1 MVVPKEA
8 VGLSPSPNHLCGL
21 VFVDMVYVVC
31 AYIHNLQSG
40 YAEFCC
46 LSRCILY
53 AASFKYSSL
62 HIRCLANCFISKASF
77 WLLLHLH
84 SNSFRISDPGEM

>member
-53 AASFKYSSL
+53 AASFKYSPL
-62 HIRCLANCFISKASF
+62 HIRCLANCSISEASF

-84 SNSFRISDPGEM
+84 SNSFWISDPGKM

>member
-8 VGLSPSPNHLCGL
+8 VSLSPSQNHLRGL
-21 VFVDMVYVVC
+21 VFLDVVC

-40 YAEFCC
+40 YAESCC

-53 AASFKYSSL
+53 ATSFKYSSL
-62 HIRCLANCFISKASF
+62 HIRCLANCFISEASF

-84 SNSFRISDPGEM
+84 SNSFWISDPGEL